1 MQQIIPSIS
10 QIEVLLQEY
19 QTQYADKNNMPL
31 DWVSQYKTFQSHNI
45 TLENWNTFNLYIH
58 NILSD
63 TKSSHEFT
71 VSSMNLLFD
80 TFKTLDAN
88 DKEHTLHIEELQAYV
103 DLHKDIFNSGVIYLQ
118 NITEGSAALSSLKEN
133 QKVLSIKH
141 RSSTYV
147 GGKSVEALQM
157 FIVTNGKYQSIYSVE
172 IDYHDLIVKHE
183 SLLDTHSKLL
193 TSLQNKVDSLD
204 ITNIVRPS
212 DISDVAFSGN
222 YNDLSNKPNI
232 PTQLSELTNNEGF
245 ITNAVS
251 DLINYYKKTE
261 TFTKDEITAKLN
273 AIKTIKFEIYASLD
287 SITEPQA
294 NVIYLVGTQS
304 PYDEY
309 AYIEDVGFEL
319 IGSSAIDLSSYVQTS
334 DTLNT
339 NKLVVGN
346 GEKNIKT
353 TDYTVKDYGTSG
365 IMLNS
370 DTDIPTSKLVLNE
383 ISKYHAFFTI
393 NGDSGNLGATTIA
406 SASDYKLII
415 DENLLVYRRIS
426 KQTGNI
432 VYHSQEVIDGT
443 HIRDY
448 YLTFNANG
456 DYVRTFVENVS
467 HAEFD
472 DLVVSTPTDIAY
484 NSETKVAQL
493 THDGQPVGEGTVID
507 LNGFIP
513 YFEDDTLVLTELG
526 APTFIDK
533 NFLTV
538 GLYLK
543 RPIQNPKFLVS
554 YAGLNSR
561 GKFLM
566 PSHNA
571 KRINRIL
578 RYDMPS
584 ELNNDNFM
592 DTLHNSVKHI
602 FGNYFADH
610 TVLKKATFSRPNFKF
625 DASANIRKERSYNT
639 VQYMGSD
646 YMKSKA
652 YILHNNGAGISADI
666 TDKGRVE
673 SFQCPNSVNKYIS
686 GRWLKDNVSMGVITM
701 KLVENFEE
709 QVVNAAKGTT
719 KWVGNMAKNCIK
731 LMFQLDNTKGK
742 LYVLYTFKVE
752 QL

>member
-19 QTQYADKNNMPL
+19 QTKYADKNNMPL

-63 TKSSHEFT
+63 TKSSHEFI

-172 IDYHDLIVKHE
+172 IDYHDLIIKHD

-193 TSLQNKVDSLD
+193 TTLKNKVDSLD
-204 ITNIVRPS
+204 ITNVVYPS
-212 DISDVAFSGN
+212 DLSEVAFSGN
-222 YNDLSNKPNI
+222 YNDLINKPNI

-251 DLINYYKKTE
+251 DLVNYYKKSE
-261 TFTKDEITAKLN
+261 TLTKDEILARFN

-287 SITEPQA
+287 NITEPQT
-294 NVIYLVGTQS
+294 NVIYLIGTAS

-309 AYIEDVGFEL
+309 AYIEGVGFEL
-319 IGSSAIDLSSYVQTS
+319 IGGSDIDLSSYVQTS

-339 NKLVVGN
+339 NKLIVGN
-346 GEKNIKT
+346 GAKNIKT
-353 TDYTVKDYGTSG
+353 TDYNVRDYGTSG

-543 RPIQNPKFLVS
+543 RPIKNPKFLCNWSGMKQNGKYCVS
-554 YAGLNSR
+554 SR
-561 GKFLM
+561 N
-566 PSHNA
+566 P
-571 KRINRIL
+571 KRMNKIVK
-578 RYDMPS
+578 YDMPS
-584 ELNNDNFM
+584 ELNNTNFM
-592 DTLHNSVKHI
+592 QTLHEVVKYL
-602 FGNYFADH
+602 FNNNFADS
-610 TVLKKATFSRPNFKF
+610 TKLKEATSFAPQFVF
-625 DASANIRKERSYNT
+625 DPSANVVKNRSYN
-639 VQYMGSD
+639 VVDRMGRD
-646 YMKSKA
+646 YKKSTA
-652 YILHNNGAGISADI
+652 YILHNGGSGLDYTLDDRDYLEDDISTGCVD
-666 TDKGRVE
+666 TYMSNRR
-673 SFQCPNSVNKYIS
+673 F
-686 GRWLKDNVSMGVITM
+686 KDNRAMGVITL
-701 KLVENFEE
+701 KLVEDFEE
-709 QVVNAAKGTT
+709 VVVNEAKGTT
-719 KWVGNMAKNCIK
+719 KWTGNMAKNCIK
-731 LMFQLDNTKGK
+731 LQLQLDITKGE
-742 LYVLYTFKVE
+742 LFVLYTFQVDA
-752 QL
+752 L